1 MEWLKVMWGRKKSGI
16 DMVMVNESR
25 ERERERGREGKEA
38 GGPGDMRL
46 VFRCGTPGVWRSEE
60 VTAERS
66 GQNKGPRWRWKWEFD
81 KHGTT
86 LRDNKGDNLL
96 TGHL

>member
-25 ERERERGREGKEA
+25 EREREREKWKEA

-46 VFRCGTPGVWRSEE
+46 VFRCGTPGV
-60 VTAERS
+60 
-66 GQNKGPRWRWKWEFD
+66 
-81 KHGTT
+81 
-86 LRDNKGDNLL
+86 
-96 TGHL
+96 